1 MPKFKRVFLLY
12 LRKFYKLQLWIFF
25 LTCLHY
31 L

>member
-12 LRKFYKLQLWIFF
+12 LRKFNQLRSWIF